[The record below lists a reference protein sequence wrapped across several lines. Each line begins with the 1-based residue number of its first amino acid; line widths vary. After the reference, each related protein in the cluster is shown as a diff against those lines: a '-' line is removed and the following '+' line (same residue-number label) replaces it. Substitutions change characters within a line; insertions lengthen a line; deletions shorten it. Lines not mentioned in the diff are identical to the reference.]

1 MKKMYL
7 FMFAFLVASLSLTS
21 CGGSSSK
28 SPGDVVKK
36 SYDLLESGNYAKI
49 ADLYA
54 SADGKMLTDEEK
66 KKMEGMIGMA
76 AQEQEKNG
84 KIIAV
89 TINEENL
96 SDDGT
101 SCKVKYTIEYDSGK
115 TDNEKADLKLI
126 EGKWYLVLKL

>member
-1 MKKMYL
+1 MKKL
-7 FMFAFLVASLSLTS
+7 FLLMLVLLVTSLGLTS
-21 CGGSSSK
+21 CGSSST
-28 SPGDVVKK
+28 SPGDLVKK
-36 SYDLLESGNYAKI
+36 SYKYLESQDYAKI
-49 ADLYA
+49 ADMYA
-54 SADGKMLTDEEK
+54 SANGELLTDEEK

-84 KIIAV
+84 KITAV

-101 SCKVKYTIEYDSGK
+101 SCKVKYTVEYDSGK

-126 EGKWYLVLKL
+126 DGKWYLILKL